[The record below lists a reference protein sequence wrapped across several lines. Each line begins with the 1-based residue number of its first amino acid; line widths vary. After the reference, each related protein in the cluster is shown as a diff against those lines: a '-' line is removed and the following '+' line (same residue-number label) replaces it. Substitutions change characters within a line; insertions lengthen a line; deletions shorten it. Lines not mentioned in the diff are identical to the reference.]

1 MELFVCNKWLST
13 RIEADVNGVY
23 YAVGLR
29 GLKLEGLMA
38 RVRVYAN
45 GSSPPAGISLASLF
59 CFICMSNLSVRPG
72 YSNNFAPRVRV

>member
-1 MELFVCNKWLST
+1 MNNKRIIKGKLYINDNDRMALDDGCSGEYEFHCGYGVELFVCNKWLST

-38 RVRVYAN
+38 RVRV
-45 GSSPPAGISLASLF
+45 
-59 CFICMSNLSVRPG
+59 
-72 YSNNFAPRVRV
+72 